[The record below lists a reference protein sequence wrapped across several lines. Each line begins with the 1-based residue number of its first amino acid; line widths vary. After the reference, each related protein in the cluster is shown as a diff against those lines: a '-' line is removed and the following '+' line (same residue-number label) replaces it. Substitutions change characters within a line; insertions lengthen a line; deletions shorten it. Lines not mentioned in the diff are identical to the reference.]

1 MKLCYTHYILN
12 WLVNENQC
20 CTWMA
25 AFAPHL
31 ALWLAVCHLGEVLA
45 RLDWWIVARRCDA
58 GSFLHVL
65 HLHLLVVDPEVRRPQ
80 VLLAAL
86 PLTGTVTCSLPA
98 QRMRNA
104 PGEEGQEKKTLH
116 PSSFIS
122 TKWKHCGVER
132 AVNSPPV
139 AVLKSDHLDHKTVW
153 IQMKFGIMSWT
164 ASNSWRLW
172 NKIMLTEMWR
182 GELWNYTDIINGI
195 IQKLS
200 EPEHHFYL
208 YLYFWGVFLCFKS
221 LKMFCC
227 FVF

>member
-1 MKLCYTHYILN
+1 MLYLN
-12 WLVNENQC
+12 GCFCSPSGSLIGCVPPGGGPGKTGLVNRGQMVRCWELSPC
-20 CTWMA
+20 SSSPSPRGGSRGPEAAGPSGCPSSYWHCDLLSSCT
-25 AFAPHL
+25 
-31 ALWLAVCHLGEVLA
+31 EDEK
-45 RLDWWIVARRCDA
+45 R
-58 GSFLHVL
+58 
-65 HLHLLVVDPEVRRPQ
+65 
-80 VLLAAL
+80 
-86 PLTGTVTCSLPA
+86 T
-98 QRMRNA
+98 
-104 PGEEGQEKKTLH
+104 GEEGQEKKTLH

-200 EPEHHFYL
+200 EPKHHFYL
-208 YLYFWGVFLCFKS
+208 YLHFWEVFLCFKS

-227 FVF
+227 FCFLNLQDVELS